1 MQKANIALI
10 STLYNTR
17 GADFYKD
24 IYFPVIKYA
33 AMNIYY
39 ESDSSE
45 KYYDITALQDS
56 VAEKIGITIPLSV
69 LRNSIKSLSR
79 VTDSDV
85 MVELYQKGDYFVIRR
100 NWDISINHSLEQEA
114 NTLSTSFRE
123 VEICFNQFLEVE
135 QLSSS
140 KTFSD
145 LFTESSEDVVNY
157 INAEGTT
164 NSINENYVNV
174 IRFIKWLKDANPHY
188 YSVVN
193 TLLWGAIVAGFLQRK
208 KIDPNIKIV
217 DSVDYYLDTSIALSV
232 LGLDSEENI
241 LYARDLVRIILDS
254 GSTPCVHALTLRE
267 ISRILRRVEIDQGP
281 KPGTSIQHAWAEQG
295 LCLSDI
301 LKIKNN
307 LESKLQ
313 DEFNIAVS
321 NMASHLLDKIEEKYK
336 NNMDV
341 RALAKNRGSH
351 SEDKLR
357 DIHDVYMRDY
367 VNEINQVAGAGVLEK
382 QTAFFV
388 SLNND
393 MIAFANHEGQLENVI
408 HASRVVMS
416 LWIHSCSSHNIQRL
430 ALTETIS
437 RCFALNQ
444 TDVRRKLRLFQKYY
458 SDCSFTKDDVSN
470 MYTSLI
476 RRSTQTITE
485 VERIKSIEETDVENK
500 DVVCQ
505 EIIQGVV
512 QAVKKEAEERANAMS
527 SMKTDIDN
535 LSKQIGN
542 LDIILQESKI
552 GHTEK
557 DSLIE
562 QLRKEAEIR
571 EKISGIKDKI
581 NEYEKELIPLK
592 IQRDK
597 SVCLFKFW
605 ITITLEIL
613 ALIALIF
620 FTIKAIINWDKAN
633 LINYFNIA
641 TIITFIG
648 LIYRI
653 NNMYLLSLGPS
664 KAKVRKEQLDCW
676 DLNNPRKKEIED
688 KIKGLEIEKKKLERI

>member
-542 LDIILQESKI
+542 LDIILQKSKI

-676 DLNNPRKKEIED
+676 DLNNPRKA
-688 KIKGLEIEKKKLERI
+688 RPRRRV

>member
-45 KYYDITALQDS
+45 KYYDITALQNS

-208 KIDPNIKIV
+208 TIDPNIKIV

-367 VNEINQVAGAGVLEK
+367 VNEINQAVGAGVLEK

-444 TDVRRKLRLFQKYY
+444 TDVRRKLRLFQKHY

-476 RRSTQTITE
+476 RRSIQTITE

-527 SMKTDIDN
+527 SMKIDIDN

-542 LDIILQESKI
+542 LDIILQESKL